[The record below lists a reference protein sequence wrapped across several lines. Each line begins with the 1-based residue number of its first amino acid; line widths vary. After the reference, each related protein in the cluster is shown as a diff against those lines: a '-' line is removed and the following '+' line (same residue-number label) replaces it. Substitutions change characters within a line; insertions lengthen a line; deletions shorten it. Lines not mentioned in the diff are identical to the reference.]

1 MATNDLSIRVINTYF
16 SSSEFLIYLTGPETS
31 VWLSHG
37 PIKLTGFKTEL
48 LSLPPLNRSS
58 PRSPSEGRWMAR
70 NVFSFLIIFFIHL
83 PHHYSLNTS
92 ELHLDF
98 IPMSWSF
105 ILNGSL
111 KKKNL
116 PFYPSSCHAS
126 SLWLQAGL
134 PTLQSVFLIGS
145 RMIFLQYDWIIS
157 FPCLKLFNWSSWP
170 LCENPVFLGWPTRPW
185 FPQLSSL
192 LSYYSP
198 GSFLQSNGAACS
210 SENTTCF
217 IHLLDFVWT
226 YHILL

>member
-111 KKKNL
+111 KKKIFL
-116 PFYPSSCHAS
+116 FIPHLAMPHHCDYKLVFPPSSLSS
-126 SLWLQAGL
+126 SLVPEW
-134 PTLQSVFLIGS
+134 SFSNMIESYHFL
-145 RMIFLQYDWIIS
+145 
-157 FPCLKLFNWSSWP
+157 
-170 LCENPVFLGWPTRPW
+170 V
-185 FPQLSSL
+185 
-192 LSYYSP
+192 
-198 GSFLQSNGAACS
+198 
-210 SENTTCF
+210 
-217 IHLLDFVWT
+217 
-226 YHILL
+226 